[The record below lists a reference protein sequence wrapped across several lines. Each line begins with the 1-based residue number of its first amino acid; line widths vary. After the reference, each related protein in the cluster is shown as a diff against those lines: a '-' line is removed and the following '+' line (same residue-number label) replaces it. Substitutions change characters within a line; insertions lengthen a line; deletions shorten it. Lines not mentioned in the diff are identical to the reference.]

1 MPFLQSILAAWQA
14 ELSKKAVSMS
24 RDDALRVLGVTT
36 DDLSP
41 NVAPDSDP
49 ALRKAYHRLAA
60 KYHPDKNPRPEAR
73 ELFERVQKSYEF
85 LCAESRLHGG
95 PDRYNISLMLRAQV
109 ILYRRCAET
118 LEPFKYAGYP
128 LLLRALEIPAD
139 ADDSSSSSSSLFSE
153 ENGKTLLPACELLAA
168 TLAAAP
174 LNAHELQRVGGIE
187 AVVRLFT
194 RCVS

>member
-1 MPFLQSILAAWQA
+1 MRKAGRLQRD
-14 ELSKKAVSMS
+14 AV
-24 RDDALRVLGVTT
+24 DALPELAGRTKNFSGAEIEGLVKSATSYAFARQVHVDNIKKVDAESLKVTRVDFERALDEVKPAFGVST

-109 ILYRRCAET
+109 ILY
-118 LEPFKYAGYP
+118 
-128 LLLRALEIPAD
+128 
-139 ADDSSSSSSSLFSE
+139 
-153 ENGKTLLPACELLAA
+153 
-168 TLAAAP
+168 
-174 LNAHELQRVGGIE
+174 
-187 AVVRLFT
+187 
-194 RCVS
+194 